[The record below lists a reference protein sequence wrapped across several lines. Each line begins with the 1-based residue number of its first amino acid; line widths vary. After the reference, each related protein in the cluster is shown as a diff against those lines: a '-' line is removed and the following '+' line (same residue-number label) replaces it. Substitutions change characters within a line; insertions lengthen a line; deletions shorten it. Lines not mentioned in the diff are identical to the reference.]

1 MSGEA
6 IVNPHAKKIPLTI
19 LAILSALGVMAIF
32 LVYPVQAMDSSQDT
46 YLRIQCDVPGKVI
59 EAGET
64 VNFDLSVIN
73 YGTDSYRK
81 MWIETFEGQ
90 RLNWKMR
97 FMDGQDEISRLSL
110 QNGEVK
116 NITFVVD
123 TSSDTPVGDYTI
135 RIHIGDAWYWI
146 YITISKCHAG
156 EKGSLELNV
165 VDKDG
170 EKVKGAT
177 IEMVSQET
185 GLVSDRLMSA
195 ADGSVSTLIED
206 GTYTIRISKPGY
218 KPYEKKDVILK
229 GGITTK
235 AGTIMLEKS
244 LFAADFSVKSPAIT
258 TTVGKNPS
266 YEASIKN
273 IGKSDDTFRLASQN
287 TPEGW
292 YVRFREDA
300 EAGSDISEIFLK
312 SGDDK
317 TLVIEAIPPYGVQV
331 GDYNFSITAE
341 SSDTVYSE
349 NLSVKIRGD
358 YQMKLYSEKYQYDV
372 NKGEV
377 LTLPVTVSNSGNAGA
392 LTNVKIDVSAPDGW
406 KAEISPKTIASI
418 QPDEKVAVSLRITP
432 PANIVASEYKITV
445 TVISDQTEKSDD
457 YHVVVNEQS
466 FIAVFG
472 VLILGFV
479 VGGVY
484 YMFRKYKRR

>member
-1 MSGEA
+1 ML
-6 IVNPHAKKIPLTI
+6 VFR
-19 LAILSALGVMAIF
+19 AILIGLGAMAII
-32 LVYPVQAMDSSQDT
+32 LIHPVHAMDSSQDS
-46 YLRIQCDVPGKVI
+46 YIRIQCDVPGKVI

-64 VNFDLSVIN
+64 VNFDLLILN

-81 MWIETFEGQ
+81 MWIETFDGK
-90 RLNWKMR
+90 NPGWKMR
-97 FMDGQDEISRLSL
+97 FMDGPVEISRLSL
-110 QNGEVK
+110 QDGGIK

-123 TSSDTPVGDYTI
+123 TSSDTPTGEYTI
-135 RIHIGDAWYWI
+135 RVHVGDGWYWL
-146 YITISKCHAG
+146 YVTISKSHAG

-177 IEMVSQET
+177 IEMVSGKT

-206 GTYTIRISKPGY
+206 GIYTIRISKPGY
-218 KPYEKKDVILK
+218 KPYEKKDVTIK
-229 GGITTK
+229 GGITTR

-244 LFAADFSVKSPAIT
+244 LFAADLSVKSPVIT

-266 YEASIKN
+266 YDMVIKN

-292 YVRFREDA
+292 YVRFREGS
-300 EAGSDISEIFLK
+300 EEGSDVSEIFLK

-317 TLVIEAIPPYGVQV
+317 TLVVEAIPPYGVLV
-331 GDYNFSITAE
+331 GDYNFSVSAE
-341 SSDTVYSE
+341 SSGTVYTE

-358 YQMKLYSEKYQYDV
+358 YAMKLYSERYQYEV
-372 NKGEV
+372 GKGEA

-392 LTNVKIDVSAPDGW
+392 LTNVVVDVSAPDGW

-418 QPDEKVAVSLRITP
+418 QPGEKTAVSLRIIP
-432 PANIVASEYKITV
+432 PVNIVASEYKITV
-445 TVISDQTEKSDD
+445 AVTSDQTEKSDD
-457 YHVVVNEQS
+457 YHVVVKEQS

-472 VLILGFV
+472 ILVLVLV
-479 VGGVY
+479 CGGVY